1 MAIIDLVK
9 WESTPGIL
17 AYKYP
22 SQELATWTQL
32 IVNESQEAFV
42 VLGGVYDGPFG
53 AGRHVLET
61 QNLPGVRSLLGLPFG
76 GKSPFSAE
84 VWFVNRLVKLDV
96 TWGTPD
102 PILLQDPKF
111 GLVVPVRAFG
121 QYGLEISDS
130 KRFLLKIVGA
140 QPSFG
145 VERLKEYLAGILTV
159 RIKQAIASA
168 IIEREISVLE
178 TSLHLES
185 ISHDIGVSVN
195 EAVSEY
201 GLRISQFSVRSINVP
216 ENDAAVQKLQTAFA
230 DKAKFSILGT
240 TFQEIRRFDI
250 LESAAANEG
259 SAGQILGAG
268 IGLGIG
274 VPIGGAIGQSMTG
287 VSTAMGNVGTEKA
300 STSSSQMDELE
311 RAASLLERGVITEE
325 EFQAMKR
332 RILGGE

>member
-1 MAIIDLVK
+1 
-9 WESTPGIL
+9 
-17 AYKYP
+17 
-22 SQELATWTQL
+22 LATWTQL

-53 AGRHVLET
+53 AGRHALET
-61 QNLPGVRSLLGLPFG
+61 QNLPGVRSRLGLPFG

-216 ENDAAVQKLQTAFA
+216 ENDAAVQKLQEAFG

-240 TFQEIRRFDI
+240 TFQENRSFDI
-250 LESAAANEG
+250 LDNAAKNEG
-259 SAGQILGAG
+259 GAGQILGAG

-274 VPIGGAIGQSMTG
+274 VPIGGALGQSMTG
-287 VSTAMGNVGTEKA
+287 VAGAMGSVGTEKA

-332 RILGGE
+332 RILGGD